1 MKWDLL
7 AKNEIGCITESPLQD
22 TQDFWLGN
30 DPSDEGMRQVK
41 LHTNQ
46 SCDKAAKTVKSIS
59 IAKWKAATALSLCL

>member
-30 DPSDEGMRQVK
+30 DPSDEGMRF
-41 LHTNQ
+41 
-46 SCDKAAKTVKSIS
+46 
-59 IAKWKAATALSLCL
+59 